1 MKNISLA
8 QACLLVAV
16 LIMVIVG
23 LIIFTSIDHFADSYT
38 GNRAAEVRNT
48 VVSYVAQ
55 CYALEGAYPP
65 DLAYLEDRYGLQLD
79 EDKYIYHYE
88 MFATNI
94 FPDIQVFVIEKA
106 GD

>member
-1 MKNISLA
+1 MKKISLT
-8 QACLLVAV
+8 QTCLLVAV
-16 LIMVIVG
+16 LIMAIVG
-23 LIIFTSIDHFADSYT
+23 LIIFTNIDHFADRYT
-38 GNRAAEVRNT
+38 DNRADEVRNT
-48 VVSYVAQ
+48 VVAYVAQ

-65 DLAYLEDRYGLQLD
+65 DLAYLEARYGLQLD

-94 FPDIQVFVIEKA
+94 FPDVQVFAIEKA